1 MPCFAKPYFAA
12 HPVHPRSIKRR
23 LEIKS
28 RLRKGP
34 KEGAVFK
41 SLAKRKLGDT
51 CVHSC
56 TWEHSGA
63 CVHNIYI
70 YTVCG
75 CMGVSVYLI
84 LFICLYIYVS
94 IYIYAYVYM
103 HMCMYINREREQ
115 TKVYLQYAFISIY
128 LLAHTQE
135 KNSASGVAFPSFW
148 GLSRVV
154 VRNTERPAGA
164 NT

>member
-1 MPCFAKPYFAA
+1 
-12 HPVHPRSIKRR
+12 
-23 LEIKS
+23 
-28 RLRKGP
+28 
-34 KEGAVFK
+34 
-41 SLAKRKLGDT
+41 
-51 CVHSC
+51 
-56 TWEHSGA
+56 
-63 CVHNIYI
+63 
-70 YTVCG
+70 
-75 CMGVSVYLI
+75 
-84 LFICLYIYVS
+84 
-94 IYIYAYVYM
+94 
-103 HMCMYINREREQ
+103 MCMYINREREQ